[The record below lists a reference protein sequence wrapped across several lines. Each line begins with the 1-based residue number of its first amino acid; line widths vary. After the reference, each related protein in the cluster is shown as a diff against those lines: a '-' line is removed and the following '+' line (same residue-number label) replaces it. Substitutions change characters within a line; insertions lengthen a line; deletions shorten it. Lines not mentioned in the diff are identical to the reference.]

1 MRKGSHHKQQTRKLQ
16 SERITESLAALRK
29 QGKKLGRP
37 AGPVVAVELDEVKR
51 LQRTCKR
58 CSKPKAAH
66 APADHTFRGHSL
78 RDIAKEL
85 GCSVNT
91 VRVRLG
97 TLSYDKYRS

>member
-1 MRKGSHHKQQTRKLQ
+1 MRKGSHHSKKTRALQ
-16 SERITESLAALRK
+16 STRIAESLSALRK

-66 APADHTFRGHSL
+66 AHADHTFRGHSL

-85 GCSVNT
+85 GCSVFT
-91 VRVRLG
+91 LQVRLG
-97 TLSYDKYRS
+97 KIDYSKYRT